1 MQHAG
6 RVDDAGRLFESILR
20 VSPDHFDALH
30 NLGVIRLRQGK
41 IDDARL
47 LIRRA
52 LYLKPQSADAQN
64 NLALVYQAK
73 GRLDLARAALERAI
87 AARPGFAEAMNNLGV
102 LLAQMDLHDEAIP
115 VFAKAL
121 EAHPDYIDARRN
133 LGVALARMERY
144 DEAIAQFELILTKR
158 PRDANACRELGVLLQ
173 TVGDGRRARALLEKA
188 VALAPRTAG
197 YFHELGWLKRYAPDD
212 PHLAMIDALAND
224 MDALPPQEQI
234 ELHFSLAKA
243 AGDLGEHDR
252 AFRHLHAGNALKRR
266 ETPYDESATLG
277 RLRRIREVFIANRLT
292 QRRGTPSQSDPVPV
306 FIVGMPRSGSTLV
319 EQILATHS
327 RVAGGGERK
336 DLDKAIASVW
346 PDGTDAVAYPDALSS
361 ATEAQLGALAA
372 EYLKRLRAAAPAAA
386 YVTDKLPANFAH
398 LGLIH
403 LALPNARIIHTRRD
417 PLDTCFS
424 CYSILFHGHQP
435 FAYDL
440 TELGR
445 YYQAYDRLMAYWR
458 ATLPRDVLLE
468 VAYERVVDDLE
479 GEARRIIAHC
489 GLAWEPAC
497 VEFHRTRRPI
507 QTASSAQVRQPIYR
521 TSLGRAQQYEKLLQP
536 LREALGDGRG

>member
-1 MQHAG
+1 MQHQG
-6 RVDDAGRLFESILR
+6 RVDEAGRLFETILR
-20 VSPDHFDALH
+20 ASPDHFDALH

-47 LIRRA
+47 LLRKA
-52 LYLKPQSADAQN
+52 LYLRPHSADAQN

-73 GRLDLARAALERAI
+73 GRLDLALAALEKAI

-102 LLAQMDLHDEAIP
+102 LLAQMDRHDEAIP

-121 EAHPDYIDARRN
+121 DAHPDYIDARRN
-133 LGVALARMERY
+133 LGLSLAKTERFE
-144 DEAIAQFELILTKR
+144 EAIAQFEMILAKR
-158 PRDANACRELGVLLQ
+158 PGDAGACRELGVLLQ
-173 TVGDGRRARALLEKA
+173 TIGDSERARALLEKA
-188 VALAPRTAG
+188 VALAPRTAA

-212 PHLAMIDALAND
+212 PHLAMIGALAND
-224 MDALPPQEQI
+224 IGALPQQEQI
-234 ELHFSLAKA
+234 ELHFSLAKIA
-243 AGDLGEHDR
+243 ADLGEHDR
-252 AFRHLHAGNALKRR
+252 AFRHLHEGNALKRR
-266 ETPYDESATLG
+266 ETPYDEAATLG
-277 RLRRIREVFIANRLT
+277 RLRRIREVFTANRLA
-292 QRRGTPSQSDPVPV
+292 RRCDAPTGSDPVPV

-327 RVAGGGERK
+327 HVVGGGERK

-346 PDGTDAVAYPDALSS
+346 PGGTGAIDSPDALGS
-361 ATEAQLGALAA
+361 ATEAQLNALAA
-372 EYLKRLRAAAPAAA
+372 EYLKRLRAAAPTAPC
-386 YVTDKLPANFAH
+386 VTDKLPANFAH

-435 FAYDL
+435 FAYHL
-440 TELGR
+440 AELGR
-445 YYQAYDRLMAYWR
+445 YYRAYDRLMAHWR

-468 VAYERVVDDLE
+468 VEYERVVDDLE
-479 GEARRIIAHC
+479 GEARRIVAHC

-497 VEFHRTRRPI
+497 VEFYRTRRPI

-521 TSLGRAQQYEKLLQP
+521 ASLGRAQHYEKFLQP
-536 LREALGDGRG
+536 LRDALQSDPA